1 MFHVYKSIGT
11 FHSLSLVWCK
21 DQIGL
26 NAHFLFGVYSSFR
39 ISNHPINRLLIQ
51 VLLILPVH
59 VSRSNFTARH
69 IPIFHIILY
78 KRTHARTKLF
88 VRLHLSP
95 TLTRSPVHEVIILIT
110 RPVFLL
116 LLLLLSLCHSFVQI
130 FLAHV
135 TYCTDV
141 RLHLRLRPIT
151 IS

>member
-11 FHSLSLVWCK
+11 FHSLFLVCK
-21 DQIGL
+21 DQLGL

-51 VLLILPVH
+51 VLLILSVH

-116 LLLLLSLCHSFVQI
+116 LLQLSLCHSFVQI
-130 FLAHV
+130 FLARV

-141 RLHLRLRPIT
+141 RLHLRLHPIT
-151 IS
+151 